1 MYLDPR
7 ELQSKEV
14 PTLPTAGGDPT
25 EVSEAEAEE
34 GAVAIDLS
42 RGRVE
47 TMRRKTLTTRTR
59 RGRTGGAG
67 GGSGGIVPD
76 M

>member
-1 MYLDPR
+1 MF
-7 ELQSKEV
+7 S
-14 PTLPTAGGDPT
+14 
-25 EVSEAEAEE
+25 VSGAEAEE

-59 RGRTGGAG
+59 RGRTDEAEED
-67 GGSGGIVPD
+67 SGGIVPD

>member
-1 MYLDPR
+1 MF
-7 ELQSKEV
+7 S
-14 PTLPTAGGDPT
+14 
-25 EVSEAEAEE
+25 VSGAEAEE

>member
-1 MYLDPR
+1 MF
-7 ELQSKEV
+7 S
-14 PTLPTAGGDPT
+14 
-25 EVSEAEAEE
+25 VSGAEAEA

-47 TMRRKTLTTRTR
+47 TMRRKTPKT
-59 RGRTGGAG
+59 RGRTGRTGEEG
-67 GGSGGIVPD
+67 EDSDGTGPD